1 MYIFPH
7 PPVPP
12 GQIVIAGCSFGT
24 EFCGQLLAAQ
34 GRHFWARLSECL
46 DLWLWCHKS
55 TPGVFLWR
63 GSRFGVHEQP
73 RRFLIKTELSF
84 LLFFITVFIAY
95 CAKQVFKLTCI
106 SYYSWQHRHGKL
118 KNKVS
123 AVYHLRI
130 HIWQFIVCTV
140 VINYCLSIIL
150 THFYIPVNIVRDLPW
165 FINIFYRHVW
175 NAILLRFCSNSV
187 CNNFFKRHLQ
197 NILTLYVYIIIMQ
210 LFSNEVIIL
219 IKKKKKKWN
228 AYSSDRH

>member
-1 MYIFPH
+1 MIF
-7 PPVPP
+7 
-12 GQIVIAGCSFGT
+12 T
-24 EFCGQLLAAQ
+24 
-34 GRHFWARLSECL
+34 
-46 DLWLWCHKS
+46 
-55 TPGVFLWR
+55 
-63 GSRFGVHEQP
+63 
-73 RRFLIKTELSF
+73 
-84 LLFFITVFIAY
+84 FFITVFIAY

-123 AVYHLRI
+123 VVYHLRI

-140 VINYCLSIIL
+140 VINCCLSILL

-219 IKKKKKKWN
+219 IKKKNNKWN

>member
-1 MYIFPH
+1 MIF
-7 PPVPP
+7 
-12 GQIVIAGCSFGT
+12 T
-24 EFCGQLLAAQ
+24 
-34 GRHFWARLSECL
+34 
-46 DLWLWCHKS
+46 
-55 TPGVFLWR
+55 
-63 GSRFGVHEQP
+63 
-73 RRFLIKTELSF
+73 
-84 LLFFITVFIAY
+84 FFITVFIAY

-118 KNKVS
+118 KHKVS
-123 AVYHLRI
+123 GWCMNGWFKLSI

-210 LFSNEVIIL
+210 LFCNEVIIL
-219 IKKKKKKWN
+219 IKKQNKN
-228 AYSSDRH
+228 ETLTVATDISMLS